1 MNYEPTQ
8 FVGRVAG
15 STTTTVLKSTG
26 GRDLVFYEDSGDAL
40 ISGVVQTVSGAKYNV
55 NGTWQ
60 AASVPGQYRAVV
72 MCRGA
77 NMRAANLQADGLYDI
92 AGASGTLYGIEYVG
106 STVSTHTCSVVVGP
120 VRPISMFDRV
130 GASLGR
136 AHAIQVEIVFER
148 LGDWS

>member
-15 STTTTVLKSTG
+15 VTTTTVLKNAGS
-26 GRDLVFYEDSGDAL
+26 RDLVFYEDSGDQL
-40 ISGVVQTVSGAKYNV
+40 LSGIVQTANGAKYNV

-60 AASVPGQYRAVV
+60 AASVPGQQRAVV
-72 MCRGA
+72 MCRGI
-77 NMRAANLQADGLYDI
+77 NMRAANLQADGLYDL

-106 STVSTHTCSVVVGP
+106 STVATHTCSVVVGP

-136 AHAIQVEIVFER
+136 SHALQVEIVFER
-148 LGDWS
+148 MNDWN